1 MGFPVGHLSNLEAQ
15 DNEVKDIADKDM
27 ADKWANNFE
36 PEDFKRFGDDGKIVK
51 GENGSTNTEG
61 F

>member
-1 MGFPVGHLSNLEAQ
+1 MGHLSNLEAQ

-27 ADKWANNFE
+27 ADKWANDFE